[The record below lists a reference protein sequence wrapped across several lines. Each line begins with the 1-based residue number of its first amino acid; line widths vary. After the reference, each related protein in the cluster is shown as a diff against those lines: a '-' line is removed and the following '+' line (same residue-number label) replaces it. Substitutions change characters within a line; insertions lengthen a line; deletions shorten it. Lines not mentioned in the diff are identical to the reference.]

1 MKYINTKAEIKRLSK
16 RLKNIVPESYYEYVG
31 MVLDNARLLGRLE
44 ITQENLKQMG
54 GDKNVRVKRKGQKRN
69 ERSRR

>member
-69 ERSRR
+69 ERSHR